1 MTLQRYARLPTLLLS
16 PPRLASGAL
25 FLALAL
31 FGLAGCW
38 MILGGRG
45 HLAIAAFPLSALLL
59 MILVRWQRGVYAL
72 LAYLPITGVV
82 TLRLLPWQGWQLL
95 HPVLYK
101 DLFFVLPAYFG
112 YLASLVLRRERL
124 PRLPSSVTLSL
135 LALSLIVLAQAAN
148 PGVPNVLTALIGAK
162 VWLFYIP
169 LYLLAYSLVT
179 STRSLWV
186 LFRLL
191 VVLAILPCAFG
202 IAEYVL
208 AQSLGYAATMDAF
221 YGAAAAQATQ
231 GYTSFQIGG
240 GIVSRIPSTFTF
252 VTQYFGFTLAMLV
265 PSYVVWRSDP
275 TLRWRKLARW
285 IMVLVTV
292 ASFLS
297 GARSAFIFVP
307 LLLGLMFGLDRGFS
321 GVLRAGLYVSVA
333 LTSALAISRMG
344 ARALF
349 DHVTGLFFNYAVD
362 TAYGDL
368 IQSILQSP
376 LGSGTGTNTGPARY
390 AFERPEDFIAL
401 QNYYA
406 KATIELGI
414 PGLLLLC
421 MLFVVLIREGFRMRR
436 RLRTTSLRVI
446 ACAILAFL
454 ITMALNSF
462 KGWLL
467 DLDPVN
473 VYFWVFAGVLAK
485 LPYLGLTKPAPTFST
500 EGPGETP

>member
-1 MTLQRYARLPTLLLS
+1 MTLQRYARLPALPLS
-16 PPRLASGAL
+16 PPRLAGGAL

-45 HLAIAAFPLSALLL
+45 HLAVAALPLSALLL

-72 LAYLPITGVV
+72 LAYVPVAGVV
-82 TLRLLPWQGWQLL
+82 TLSLSPWQGWPLL

-101 DLFFVLPAYFG
+101 DWFFVLPAYLG

-148 PGVPNVLTALIGAK
+148 PGVPNLLTALIGVK

-275 TLRWRKLARW
+275 ILRWRKLARW